1 MLFPIF
7 NWHFFLGVK
16 GNQAFRQSDKDNAF
30 SMGFQFNV
38 EANIVI
44 GFWESNIANKSEQTL
59 LSFIQLFIANS

>member
-1 MLFPIF
+1 M
-7 NWHFFLGVK
+7 K

-44 GFWESNIANKSEQTL
+44 EFWESNIANKSEQTL

>member
-7 NWHFFLGVK
+7 NWHLFLGVK
-16 GNQAFRQSDKDNAF
+16 GNPAFRQLEKDNAF

-44 GFWESNIANKSEQTL
+44 GFSESNIANKNEQTL
-59 LSFIQLFIANS
+59 LPFIQLFVANS